1 MRYFWAKVARDPDL
15 WHAGGMESSEQP
27 GYRQRHE
34 RELEDKLSKAAEDN
48 LNEQKL
54 FSESPVD
61 YAKRRLD
68 ELLSDAID
76 ELYNLVKFEDD
87 PKIRFT
93 VVKYVIDR
101 AFGST
106 SPATGRYTEK
116 EEDPL
121 FSFIEKIAN
130 KVSKD

>member
-1 MRYFWAKVARDPDL
+1 MGVAGELDL
-15 WHAGGMESSEQP
+15 WHAVGMEPSEQP
-27 GYRQRHE
+27 GYRQQRE
-34 RELEDKLSKAAEDN
+34 RQLEDRLSKAVDDS

-54 FSESPVD
+54 FSESPVE

-68 ELLSDAID
+68 ELLTDAID
-76 ELYNLVKFEDD
+76 ELLNLCRFEED

-93 VVKYVIDR
+93 VAKYIIDR

-121 FSFIEKIAN
+121 YGFIERIAR
-130 KVSKD
+130 VSGKE

>member
-1 MRYFWAKVARDPDL
+1 
-15 WHAGGMESSEQP
+15 MESSEQP

-34 RELEDKLSKAAEDN
+34 RELEDKLSRAAEDN

-121 FSFIEKIAN
+121 FSFMEKIVN